1 MSSFASS
8 SPATLLRAPRARR
21 SAFAALLLAAVLVPH
36 LSSDGFDFP
45 AVTDFWSLLPFC
57 GLFLVALVDLR
68 SPWRLL
74 HADLLALISFVVALG
89 CWSDM
94 RTWPVLLIYPP
105 LLYLGARMVVLAR
118 IARSAK
124 EAQDGASLRVF
135 LPRAWLLAGIVVLA
149 GVHISWALEGTTRTD
164 VAEGGVGGALGI
176 VHGRPLY
183 AKQLSPSGVDPH
195 TDTYGPL
202 NYEAY
207 IPFAL
212 FADRNTA
219 ARLTTLFFELLTAF
233 LLFALGRQIRGP
245 TAGVLLAFCWL
256 AYPFTLYEE
265 AFGFNDSI
273 LAATLVGTV
282 LVARSPLKR
291 GAMAAVAVWTKLSP
305 LALLPLLAGH
315 RSPRPRDA
323 RRAALEFAGAF
334 ALLSALIFLPAF
346 AHSSPSEFMS
356 RTFGFQGSRPASGS
370 LWALLEGPYAAGAP
384 WVSTASRILHGL
396 LAALVGGFAVVLL
409 RAPRRQDAVGIAAA
423 AAAVLIA
430 VELCL
435 GYYAFSYILWFA
447 PLALVA
453 VILAPLANQPPS
465 PERRSAVARLATDG
479 RFR

>member
-1 MSSFASS
+1 MSSLASS
-8 SPATLLRAPRARR
+8 SPTALVRAPRWRR
-21 SAFAALLLAAVLVPH
+21 TAFAGLLLAAALVPH

-57 GLFLVALVDLR
+57 GLFGLALVDLR

-74 HADLLALISFVVALG
+74 HADLLALLSFAVALG
-89 CWSDM
+89 CWRDT

-105 LLYLGARMVVLAR
+105 LLYLGARMISLAR
-118 IARSAK
+118 IGRSAQAK
-124 EAQDGASLRVF
+124 QGGASLRVF
-135 LPRAWLLAGIVVLA
+135 LPRRWLLAGIVVLA
-149 GVHISWALEGTTRTD
+149 GVHVSWALEGATRTD
-164 VAEGGVGGALGI
+164 VAEGGVTGALSI
-176 VHGRPLY
+176 AHGRPLY
-183 AKQLSPSGVDPH
+183 AKQRSPSGVDPH

-212 FADRNTA
+212 IANRNTA
-219 ARLTTLFFELLTAF
+219 ARLTTLFFELLTAL

-265 AFGFNDSI
+265 AFAFNDSI
-273 LAATLVGTV
+273 LAASLVGTV
-282 LVARSPLKR
+282 LVARSPLRR
-291 GAMAAVAVWTKLSP
+291 GAIAAVAVWTKLSP

-315 RSPRPRDA
+315 RGSTAHGA
-323 RRAALEFAGAF
+323 RRGALEFAAAF
-334 ALLSALIFLPAF
+334 ALLTALIFVPAL
-346 AHSSPSEFMS
+346 AHSTPSAFMS

-370 LWALLEGPYAAGAP
+370 LWALLQGGAP
-384 WVSTASRILHGL
+384 WVSTVSRIVHGL

-453 VILAPLANQPPS
+453 VILAPLAKQTDTAS
-465 PERRSAVARLATDG
+465 TAIRRR
-479 RFR
+479 